1 MNGLEMAARRK
12 VPQEVRAQ
20 IMADL
25 ASGESMS
32 AVARKYGVSKSTAS
46 CLYYEV
52 PVVVGASQAVG
63 RNRADDVLD
72 LAGLMQRLL
81 TAKLETAIQIQEF
94 ARSREWLE
102 KQDAQQLAVFAG
114 VNEDKVI
121 RLIESLLKQQQSAVP
136 NKA

>member
-1 MNGLEMAARRK
+1 
-12 VPQEVRAQ
+12 
-20 IMADL
+20 
-25 ASGESMS
+25 
-32 AVARKYGVSKSTAS
+32 
-46 CLYYEV
+46 
-52 PVVVGASQAVG
+52 
-63 RNRADDVLD
+63 